1 VTQVV
6 VVAMALMAALCAAV
20 GIVVRQLA
28 TQHVP
33 AEHGMSPTMFTELL
47 RNRLWWAGTG
57 TAVVGYVFQALAL
70 AYGSLILV
78 QPLLVSCLLFAL
90 PLSARFA
97 RNRVTRAEWGWAL
110 LLTVGLA
117 VFVLVGRP
125 SEGHFQP
132 TAAVWLGVAAICAP
146 LIVGCTIGAAR
157 TLGTR
162 RAVLL
167 AIAVGV
173 MFGVIAL
180 LTDLCMHRFTT
191 DGIAAVMSTP
201 APYLLVLVAI
211 VGTVLQQSA
220 FHAGALQAS
229 VPTMTVVEPVVAVL
243 LGIVVLGE
251 HLNAHGS
258 MVFLLPIAVAAMMA
272 GTIALGRD
280 TGALDEQIAHAD
292 EVPEAQPDLFGG
304 GR

>member
-1 VTQVV
+1 MTQVV
-6 VVAMALMAALCAAV
+6 VVALALMAALCAAV

-33 AEHGMSPTMFTELL
+33 AEHGMSATMFTALL
-47 RNRLWWAGTG
+47 RNRMWWAGTG
-57 TAVVGYVFQALAL
+57 TAVAGYVFQALAL

-97 RNRVTRAEWGWAL
+97 RNRVTRAEWRWAI

-125 SEGHFQP
+125 GEGHFQP
-132 TAAVWLGVAAICAP
+132 TASVWLSVAVVCVP
-146 LIVGCTIGAAR
+146 LIAGCIIGAAQ

-167 AIAVGV
+167 AVAVGV
-173 MFGVIAL
+173 MFGLIAL

-191 DGIAAVMSTP
+191 GGITAVMSTP
-201 APYLLVLVAI
+201 APYLLVIVAI

-229 VPTMTVVEPVVAVL
+229 VPTMTVLEPVVAVL
-243 LGIVVLGE
+243 LGILVLGE
-251 HLNAHGS
+251 HLTAHGPL
-258 MVFLLPIAVAAMMA
+258 VILLPVAVAAMLA

-280 TGALDEQIAHAD
+280 TGAFDEQIAHAA
-292 EVPEAQPDLFGG
+292 EAPAEEPDLFGG

>member
-1 VTQVV
+1 VTQAVV
-6 VVAMALMAALCAAV
+6 VVLALMAALCAAV

-33 AEHGMSPTMFTELL
+33 AEHGMSATMFTELL

-57 TAVVGYVFQALAL
+57 TAVAGYVFQALAL

-90 PLSARFA
+90 PLSARYA
-97 RNRVTRAEWGWAL
+97 HNRVTRAEWAWAI

-132 TAAVWLGVAAICAP
+132 TPSVWLGVAVICVP
-146 LIVGCTIGAAR
+146 LVAGCIIGAAR

-167 AIAVGV
+167 AIVVGV
-173 MFGVIAL
+173 LFGLIAL

-191 DGIAAVMSTP
+191 GGIAAVLSTP
-201 APYLLVLVAI
+201 APYLLVVVAV

-229 VPTMTVVEPVVAVL
+229 VPTMTVLEPVVAVV

-251 HLNAHGS
+251 HLNANGP
-258 MVFLLPIAVAAMMA
+258 MVFLLPIAVAAMLA

-280 TGALDEQIAHAD
+280 TGALDDQIAHAA
-292 EVPEAQPDLFGG
+292 EAPEPQPDLFGG